1 MPVKSK
7 IVYDPTL
14 SVEENAEK
22 CGVSDNAI
30 RYYIRTRGIDR
41 RYHGSLNIIEEL
53 KAYLKEHPNAT
64 RAELAKE
71 TGHGIN
77 TIRRYWDAA
86 HERTTTEQFKN
97 NSIKRLTR
105 TRLDN
110 AVKDP
115 SKIANGKP
123 LASELLKEASDI
135 IKFAEQADTSRFREW
150 LLRDR
155 IRPLICL
162 GNGGKHTTYPALLY
176 QMMSSIGKSATPLE
190 FATMSPEAIS
200 NSKILILSNGGA
212 NPDIKYATKRA
223 AKYNKDNTACFTF
236 TDTDDNIMVKTFGL
250 EQSFVFKND
259 FYDGFI
265 SIRSKILTYALL
277 YKAFSGDASF
287 ADKIRGTGHYKVEI
301 NKKGSLPRWS
311 NINHFTV
318 LYGSYGEPVAHD
330 IESTMVEGGIASVQL
345 TDYRNF
351 CHGRFIF
358 GSNHCANKKVKTTDV
373 CTILLIS
380 PREEKI
386 AREIRE
392 KALPENMPVVEIRT
406 ELDNPLATIQLLI
419 DALTFLFNVAERC
432 FDINPNSP
440 KNYSAIDKRIPKN
453 SIPFA
458 QELSRLG
465 ELHYDDGAE
474 PIPPAITTK
483 AVVGDLKTKAKID
496 ELLAIEKE
504 NTEALA
510 ANPSYLQ
517 TPTKQDLYK
526 KEQYDASKHYC
537 VAFRRKEDLWKDM
550 PVPFGN
556 MNGGYP
562 YTMHGITFPSSEQA
576 YIFGIFSNNTP
587 EHIELQKQVLEA
599 NGGYDAKQNVRKKN
613 ADKSRRDW
621 EEFNVEWM
629 LYCVW
634 RKVCQC
640 SEFKKALMAIPEG
653 ATIIEDVSFQHKKGR
668 SDTSS
673 FWGARN
679 PEKENFDKL
688 VKKYL
693 KSIGL
698 KKGKAAD
705 DAENAF
711 LWEYCNVGTYTG
723 CNVMGKILTMVKQC
737 LHDGTEPDINYDLL
751 KSKGIHFLGQPIDF
765 DAIENGYIRETRCD
779 YPEGELIKTICGGVF
794 GDISGSTREKSSKS
808 VYHTE
813 FDLFPDKS
821 RPTDDSV
828 LTVAIADWLLHRDAI
843 TLSEALKGWGKKY
856 PKAGYGKGFSKY
868 FEKNIEYSSDKNGAA
883 MRVSPVAVVAKSL
896 DEALSLAK
904 ETALPTHNTEEGIKG
919 AQAISAA
926 VYLVREGVSKG
937 IETSIIKSEIKD
949 YIERTFRYDLNQT
962 IESIR
967 ERSQRYA
974 EMKRVERATGYQ
986 DPDFRRM
993 SEAAVSVPM
1002 AIIAFL
1008 EGNSYEEVLR
1018 IAISLGGDA
1027 DTIACMASSISV
1039 HLYGVPQGLYEDGRK
1054 LIPNDMK
1061 AIIDE
1066 FDEKYISISKSPKHE
1081 IKYYGR

>member
-14 SVEENAEK
+14 SIEENAKK
-22 CGVSDNAI
+22 CGVSDYAI

-41 RYHGSLNIIEEL
+41 RYHGSLNTIEEL
-53 KAYLKEHPNAT
+53 KAYLKEHPKAT

-105 TRLDN
+105 TKLDKK
-110 AVKDP
+110 VEDP
-115 SKIANGKP
+115 SKISNRQP

-135 IKFAEQADTSRFREW
+135 IKYAEQADTSRFREW

-155 IRPLICL
+155 IRPLVCI

-190 FATMSPEAIS
+190 FATMSPEAIG
-200 NSKILILSNGGA
+200 NSKVLILSNGGA
-212 NPDIKYATKRA
+212 NIDIKYATKRA

-236 TDTDDNIMVKTFGL
+236 TDTEDNIMVKTFGL
-250 EQSFVFKND
+250 EKSFVFKND

-277 YKAFSGDASF
+277 YKAFSGDTAF
-287 ADKIRGTGHYKVEI
+287 ADKIRCTGRYKVDM
-301 NKKGSLPRWS
+301 NKRGSLPRW
-311 NINHFTV
+311 NKINHFNV

-330 IESTMVEGGIASVQL
+330 IESTMAEGGIASVQL

-373 CTILLIS
+373 CTILLIT
-380 PREEKI
+380 PREEKL
-386 AREIRE
+386 AQEVRE
-392 KALPENMPVVEIRT
+392 KALPDNMPIVEIRT

-419 DALTFLFNVAERC
+419 DALTFVFNVAERC

-440 KNYSAIDKRIPKN
+440 KNYSSIDKRIPKN

-465 ELHYDDGAE
+465 ELHYDDDAE
-474 PIPPAITTK
+474 PLPPATATK
-483 AVVGDLKTKAKID
+483 AIVGDLKIKAKID

-510 ANPSYLQ
+510 VNPSYLPI
-517 TPTKQDLYK
+517 PTKQDLYK
-526 KEQYDASKHYC
+526 EEQYDASKHYC

-587 EHIELQKQVLEA
+587 EHIELQKQVLAA
-599 NGGYDAKQNVRKKN
+599 NGGFNAKRFVRQTN
-613 ADKSRRDW
+613 SEMQREDW
-621 EEFNVEWM
+621 EKFNVEWM
-629 LYCVW
+629 IYCVW
-634 RKVCQC
+634 RKTCQC
-640 SEFKKALMAIPEG
+640 SEFKKVLMAIPEG
-653 ATIIEDVSFQHKKGR
+653 ATIIEDVSFQDKKKQA
-668 SDTSS
+668 DTSS

-679 PEKENFDKL
+679 PDKRAFGDLVEKYVASL
-688 VKKYL
+688 
-693 KSIGL
+693 GL
-698 KKGKAAD
+698 EGTQAT
-705 DAENAF
+705 DAENPY

-723 CNVMGKILTMVKQC
+723 NNVMGKILTMVKQC

-751 KSKGIHFLGQPIDF
+751 KSKNIHFLGKPIDF

-813 FDLFPDKS
+813 FDLFPVKS

-828 LTVAIADWLLHRDAI
+828 LTVAIADWLLHKDTL
-843 TLSEALKGWGKKY
+843 TLSEALKQWGKRY
-856 PKAGYGKGFSKY
+856 PNAGYGNGFRDY
-868 FEKNIEYSSDKNGAA
+868 FKKNVEYSSDKNGAA
-883 MRVSPVAVVAKSL
+883 MRVSPVAIVAKSL

-919 AQAISAA
+919 AQAIAA
-926 VYLVREGVSKG
+926 AIYLVREGLSKG
-937 IETSIIKSEIKD
+937 IETSTIKSEIKD
-949 YIERTFRYDLNQT
+949 YVERTFGYDLNQT
-962 IESIR
+962 IEDIR
-967 ERSQRYA
+967 ERSQRFA
-974 EMKRVERATGYQ
+974 EMKRV
-986 DPDFRRM
+986 FRETKVPHPEFRQM

-1002 AIIAFL
+1002 AIVAFL

>member
-22 CGVSDNAI
+22 CGVSDYAI

-123 LASELLKEASDI
+123 LASELLKEASNI

-155 IRPLICL
+155 VRPLICL

-190 FATMSPEAIS
+190 FATMSPEAIG
-200 NSKILILSNGGA
+200 NSKVLILSNGGA

-277 YKAFSGDASF
+277 YKAFSGDTSF
-287 ADKIRGTGHYKVEI
+287 ADKIRGIGQYKVEI

-311 NINHFTV
+311 YINHFNV

-373 CTILLIS
+373 CTVLLIS

-392 KALPENMPVVEIRT
+392 KALPDNMPIVEIRT

-419 DALTFLFNVAERC
+419 DALTFVFNVAERC

-440 KNYSAIDKRIPKN
+440 KNHSSIDKRIPKN

-474 PIPPAITTK
+474 PIPPAIATK
-483 AVVGDLKTKAKID
+483 AVV
-496 ELLAIEKE
+496 
-504 NTEALA
+504 
-510 ANPSYLQ
+510 
-517 TPTKQDLYK
+517 
-526 KEQYDASKHYC
+526 
-537 VAFRRKEDLWKDM
+537 
-550 PVPFGN
+550 
-556 MNGGYP
+556 
-562 YTMHGITFPSSEQA
+562 
-576 YIFGIFSNNTP
+576 
-587 EHIELQKQVLEA
+587 
-599 NGGYDAKQNVRKKN
+599 
-613 ADKSRRDW
+613 
-621 EEFNVEWM
+621 
-629 LYCVW
+629 
-634 RKVCQC
+634 
-640 SEFKKALMAIPEG
+640 
-653 ATIIEDVSFQHKKGR
+653 
-668 SDTSS
+668 
-673 FWGARN
+673 
-679 PEKENFDKL
+679 
-688 VKKYL
+688 
-693 KSIGL
+693 
-698 KKGKAAD
+698 
-705 DAENAF
+705 
-711 LWEYCNVGTYTG
+711 
-723 CNVMGKILTMVKQC
+723 
-737 LHDGTEPDINYDLL
+737 
-751 KSKGIHFLGQPIDF
+751 
-765 DAIENGYIRETRCD
+765 
-779 YPEGELIKTICGGVF
+779 
-794 GDISGSTREKSSKS
+794 
-808 VYHTE
+808 
-813 FDLFPDKS
+813 
-821 RPTDDSV
+821 
-828 LTVAIADWLLHRDAI
+828 
-843 TLSEALKGWGKKY
+843 
-856 PKAGYGKGFSKY
+856 
-868 FEKNIEYSSDKNGAA
+868 
-883 MRVSPVAVVAKSL
+883 
-896 DEALSLAK
+896 
-904 ETALPTHNTEEGIKG
+904 
-919 AQAISAA
+919 
-926 VYLVREGVSKG
+926 
-937 IETSIIKSEIKD
+937 
-949 YIERTFRYDLNQT
+949 
-962 IESIR
+962 
-967 ERSQRYA
+967 
-974 EMKRVERATGYQ
+974 
-986 DPDFRRM
+986 
-993 SEAAVSVPM
+993 
-1002 AIIAFL
+1002 
-1008 EGNSYEEVLR
+1008 
-1018 IAISLGGDA
+1018 
-1027 DTIACMASSISV
+1027 
-1039 HLYGVPQGLYEDGRK
+1039 
-1054 LIPNDMK
+1054 
-1061 AIIDE
+1061 
-1066 FDEKYISISKSPKHE
+1066 
-1081 IKYYGR
+1081 

>member
-1 MPVKSK
+1 MPVKSR

-14 SVEENAEK
+14 SVEENAKK

-41 RYHGSLNIIEEL
+41 RYHGSLNTIEEL

-77 TIRRYWDAA
+77 TIRRYWEAA

-190 FATMSPEAIS
+190 FATMSPEAIG
-200 NSKILILSNGGA
+200 NSKVLILSNGGA

-277 YKAFSGDASF
+277 YKAFSGDTSF
-287 ADKIRGTGHYKVEI
+287 ADKIRGIGRYKVEI
-301 NKKGSLPRWS
+301 NKKGSLPRWG
-311 NINHFTV
+311 NINHFNV

-373 CTILLIS
+373 CTVLLIS

-392 KALPENMPVVEIRT
+392 KALPDNMPIVEIRT

-419 DALTFLFNVAERC
+419 DALTFVFNVAERC

-440 KNYSAIDKRIPKN
+440 KNHSSIDKRIPKN

-504 NTEALA
+504 N
-510 ANPSYLQ
+510 
-517 TPTKQDLYK
+517 
-526 KEQYDASKHYC
+526 
-537 VAFRRKEDLWKDM
+537 
-550 PVPFGN
+550 
-556 MNGGYP
+556 
-562 YTMHGITFPSSEQA
+562 
-576 YIFGIFSNNTP
+576 
-587 EHIELQKQVLEA
+587 
-599 NGGYDAKQNVRKKN
+599 
-613 ADKSRRDW
+613 
-621 EEFNVEWM
+621 EE
-629 LYCVW
+629 
-634 RKVCQC
+634 
-640 SEFKKALMAIPEG
+640 
-653 ATIIEDVSFQHKKGR
+653 
-668 SDTSS
+668 
-673 FWGARN
+673 
-679 PEKENFDKL
+679 
-688 VKKYL
+688 
-693 KSIGL
+693 
-698 KKGKAAD
+698 
-705 DAENAF
+705 
-711 LWEYCNVGTYTG
+711 
-723 CNVMGKILTMVKQC
+723 
-737 LHDGTEPDINYDLL
+737 
-751 KSKGIHFLGQPIDF
+751 
-765 DAIENGYIRETRCD
+765 ETRCD

-808 VYHTE
+808 IYNTD
-813 FDLFPDKS
+813 FDLFPAKS

-828 LTVAIADWLLHRDAI
+828 LTVAIADWLLHRD
-843 TLSEALKGWGKKY
+843 TLSLTEALRGWGKKY
-856 PKAGYGKGFSKY
+856 PKAGFGGGFRAYIKTG
-868 FEKNIEYSSDKNGAA
+868 IEYNSDKNGAA

-896 DEALSLAK
+896 DEALSLAR
-904 ETALPTHNTEEGIKG
+904 ETALPTHNSEEGIKG
-919 AQAISAA
+919 AQSIAA
-926 VYLVREGVSKG
+926 SIYLVRDGISKG
-937 IETSIIKSEIKD
+937 KNASTIKSEVKN
-949 YIERTFRYDLNQT
+949 YVQNTFGYDLDQT
-962 IESIR
+962 IDSIR
-967 ERSQRYA
+967 VRSQRYA
-974 EMKRVERATGYQ
+974 EMKKEFRTTGV
-986 DPDFRRM
+986 PNPEFRQM
-993 SEAAVSVPM
+993 SDAAVSVPM

-1008 EGNSYEEVLR
+1008 EGNSFEEVLR

-1027 DTIACMASSISV
+1027 DTIGCMASSISV
-1039 HLYGVPQGLYEDGRK
+1039 HLYGVPQRLYEDGRK
-1054 LIPNDMK
+1054 LIPADMK

-1066 FDEKYISISKSPKHE
+1066 FDAKYLA
-1081 IKYYGR
+1081 

>member
-1 MPVKSK
+1 MRKSK
-7 IVYDPTL
+7 IQYNPTL
-14 SVEENAEK
+14 SVKDNAK
-22 CGVSDNAI
+22 RNGVSEAAI
-30 RYYIRTRGIDR
+30 RYYIKVNNIDR
-41 RYHGSLNIIEEL
+41 RFDRTQNLIADCRN
-53 KAYLKEHPNAT
+53 YLKEHPNAT

-86 HERTTTEQFKN
+86 HERASIEQFKN
-97 NSIKRLTR
+97 DSKKKFTR

-135 IKFAEQADTSRFREW
+135 IKFAEQADTGRFREW

-162 GNGGKHTTYPALLY
+162 GNGGKHTTFPALLY

-200 NSKILILSNGGA
+200 NSKDLILSKGGA

-223 AKYNKDNTACFTF
+223 AKYNKNNTACFTF

-277 YKAFSGDASF
+277 YKAFSGDTSF
-287 ADKIRGTGHYKVEI
+287 ADKIRGIGQYKVEI

-311 NINHFTV
+311 NINHFNV

-392 KALPENMPVVEIRT
+392 KALPDNMPIVEIRT

-419 DALTFLFNVAERC
+419 DALTFVFNVAERC

-504 NTEALA
+504 NTAALA
-510 ANPSYLQ
+510 SNPSYLP

-599 NGGYDAKQNVRKKN
+599 NGGFNAKRFVRLTN
-613 ADKSRRDW
+613 AEMQREDW

-634 RKVCQC
+634 RKACQC
-640 SEFKKALMAIPEG
+640 SEFKKSLMAIPEG
-653 ATIIEDVSFQHKKGR
+653 ATIIEDVSFQNKKKQAG
-668 SDTSS
+668 TSS
-673 FWGARN
+673 FWGAKN
-679 PEKENFDKL
+679 PDKTTFEKL
-688 VKKYL
+688 VEKYV
-693 KSIGL
+693 KSLGL

-711 LWEYCNVGTYTG
+711 LWEYCNVGIYTG
-723 CNVMGKILTMVKQC
+723 NNVMGKILTMVKQC

-751 KSKGIHFLGQPIDF
+751 KSKNIHFLGKPIDF
-765 DAIENGYIRETRCD
+765 DAIKNGYIRETRCD

-813 FDLFPDKS
+813 FDLFPVKS

-828 LTVAIADWLLHRDAI
+828 LTVAIADWLLHKDTL
-843 TLSEALKGWGKKY
+843 TLSETLKKWGRKY
-856 PKAGYGKGFSKY
+856 PKAGYGGGFRDY
-868 FEKNIEYSSDKNGAA
+868 FKKNIEYSSDKNGAA
-883 MRVSPVAVVAKSL
+883 MRVSPVAVIAKSL

-904 ETALPTHNTEEGIKG
+904 ETALPTHNTKEGIKG
-919 AQAISAA
+919 AQAIAA
-926 VYLVREGVSKG
+926 AIFLVRDGVSKG
-937 IETSIIKSEIKD
+937 KDDITIKSEIKD
-949 YIERTFRYDLNQT
+949 FVQKKFGYDLNQT
-962 IESIR
+962 VESIR
-967 ERSQRYA
+967 ERSQRFA
-974 EMKRVERATGYQ
+974 EMKRIHNDTGYE
-986 DPDFRRM
+986 DPEFKPM
-993 SEAAVSVPM
+993 SDAATSVPM
-1002 AIIAFL
+1002 AIVAFL

-1054 LIPNDMK
+1054 LIPDEMK

-1066 FDEKYISISKSPKHE
+1066 FDAKYLTNN
-1081 IKYYGR
+1081 

>member
-1 MPVKSK
+1 MRESK
-7 IVYDPTL
+7 IQYNPTL
-14 SVEENAEK
+14 SVKDNAK
-22 CGVSDNAI
+22 RNGVSEAAI
-30 RYYIRTRGIDR
+30 RYYIKVNNIDR
-41 RYHGSLNIIEEL
+41 RFDRTQNLIADCR
-53 KAYLKEHPNAT
+53 KYLKKHPNAT
-64 RAELAKE
+64 KAELHEK
-71 TGHGIN
+71 TGHSLS

-86 HERTTTEQFKN
+86 HERTSTEQFKN
-97 NSIKRLTR
+97 DSIKKFTR

-110 AVKDP
+110 AVEDP

-135 IKFAEQADTSRFREW
+135 IKFAEQADTGRFREW

-155 IRPLICL
+155 IRPLVCI
-162 GNGGKHTTYPALLY
+162 GNGGKYTTYPALLY

-190 FATMSPEAIS
+190 FATMSPEAIG

-212 NPDIKYATKRA
+212 NIDIKYATKRA
-223 AKYNKDNTACFTF
+223 AKYNKNNTACFTF

-287 ADKIRGTGHYKVEI
+287 ADKIRCTGQYKAGM
-301 NKKGSLPRWS
+301 NKGGSFPRWS
-311 NINHFTV
+311 NINHFNV

-440 KNYSAIDKRIPKN
+440 KNFSAIDKRIPKN

-504 NTEALA
+504 N
-510 ANPSYLQ
+510 
-517 TPTKQDLYK
+517 
-526 KEQYDASKHYC
+526 
-537 VAFRRKEDLWKDM
+537 
-550 PVPFGN
+550 
-556 MNGGYP
+556 
-562 YTMHGITFPSSEQA
+562 
-576 YIFGIFSNNTP
+576 
-587 EHIELQKQVLEA
+587 
-599 NGGYDAKQNVRKKN
+599 
-613 ADKSRRDW
+613 
-621 EEFNVEWM
+621 EE
-629 LYCVW
+629 
-634 RKVCQC
+634 K
-640 SEFKKALMAIPEG
+640 
-653 ATIIEDVSFQHKKGR
+653 
-668 SDTSS
+668 
-673 FWGARN
+673 
-679 PEKENFDKL
+679 
-688 VKKYL
+688 
-693 KSIGL
+693 
-698 KKGKAAD
+698 
-705 DAENAF
+705 
-711 LWEYCNVGTYTG
+711 
-723 CNVMGKILTMVKQC
+723 
-737 LHDGTEPDINYDLL
+737 
-751 KSKGIHFLGQPIDF
+751 
-765 DAIENGYIRETRCD
+765 TRCD
-779 YPEGELIKTICGGVF
+779 YSEGELIKTICGGVF

-828 LTVAIADWLLHRDAI
+828 LTVAIADWLLHKDTL
-843 TLSEALKGWGKKY
+843 TLSEALKKWGRKY
-856 PKAGYGKGFSKY
+856 PKAGYGGGFRDY
-868 FEKNIEYSSDKNGAA
+868 FKKNIEYSSDKNGAA

-919 AQAISAA
+919 AQAIAA
-926 VYLVREGVSKG
+926 AIYLVREGVSKG

-967 ERSQRYA
+967 ERSQKFA
-974 EMKRVERATGYQ
+974 EMKRVERTTGYK
-986 DPDFRRM
+986 DPNFRRM

-1061 AIIDE
+1061 VIIDE
-1066 FDEKYISISKSPKHE
+1066 FDKKYLSNN
-1081 IKYYGR
+1081 

>member
-14 SVEENAEK
+14 SVEENAQK
-22 CGVSDNAI
+22 CGVSDYAI

-41 RYHGSLNIIEEL
+41 RYHGSLSIIEEL

-71 TGHGIN
+71 TGRGIN

-105 TRLDN
+105 TRLDK
-110 AVKDP
+110 AVRDP

-123 LASELLKEASDI
+123 LASELLKEASNI
-135 IKFAEQADTSRFREW
+135 IKFAEQADTGRFREW

-155 IRPLICL
+155 VRPLICL

-200 NSKILILSNGGA
+200 NSKVLILSNGGA

-223 AKYNKDNTACFTF
+223 AKYNKNNTACFTF

-287 ADKIRGTGHYKVEI
+287 ADKIRGIGRYKVEI
-301 NKKGSLPRWS
+301 NKKGSHPRWG
-311 NINHFTV
+311 NIHHFNV

-373 CTILLIS
+373 CSILLIS

-392 KALPENMPVVEIRT
+392 KALPDNMPIVEIRT

-419 DALTFLFNVAERC
+419 DALTFVFNVAERC

-465 ELHYDDGAE
+465 ELHFDDGAE
-474 PIPPAITTK
+474 PIPPAIATK
-483 AVVGDLKTKAKID
+483 AVVGDLKIKAKID

-510 ANPSYLQ
+510 VNPSYLPI
-517 TPTKQDLYK
+517 PTKQDLYK
-526 KEQYDASKHYC
+526 EEQYDASKHYC

-576 YIFGIFSNNTP
+576 YIFGVFSNNTP
-587 EHIELQKQVLEA
+587 EHIELQKQVLAA
-599 NGGYDAKQNVRKKN
+599 NGGFNAKRFVRQTN
-613 ADKSRRDW
+613 SEMQREDW
-621 EEFNVEWM
+621 EKFNVEWM
-629 LYCVW
+629 IYCVW
-634 RKVCQC
+634 RKTCQC
-640 SEFKKALMAIPEG
+640 SEFKKVLMAIPEG
-653 ATIIEDVSFQHKKGR
+653 ATIIEDVSFQDKKKQA
-668 SDTSS
+668 DTSS

-679 PEKENFDKL
+679 PDKRAFGDLVEKYVASL
-688 VKKYL
+688 
-693 KSIGL
+693 GL
-698 KKGKAAD
+698 EGTQAT
-705 DAENAF
+705 DAENPY

-723 CNVMGKILTMVKQC
+723 NNVMGKILTMVKQC
-737 LHDGTEPDINYDLL
+737 LHDGTVPDINYDLL
-751 KSKGIHFLGQPIDF
+751 KSKNIHFLGQPIDF

-813 FDLFPDKS
+813 FDLFPVKS

-828 LTVAIADWLLHRDAI
+828 LTVAIADWLLHKDTL
-843 TLSEALKGWGKKY
+843 TLSEALKQWGKRY
-856 PKAGYGKGFSKY
+856 PNAGYGNGFRDY
-868 FEKNIEYSSDKNGAA
+868 FKKNVEYSSDKNGAA
-883 MRVSPVAVVAKSL
+883 MRVSPVAIVAKSL

-919 AQAISAA
+919 AQAIAA
-926 VYLVREGVSKG
+926 AIYLVREGVSKG

-1054 LIPNDMK
+1054 LIPDGMK

-1066 FDEKYISISKSPKHE
+1066 FDTKYLTNN
-1081 IKYYGR
+1081 

>member
-1 MPVKSK
+1 MRESK
-7 IVYDPTL
+7 IQYNPTL
-14 SVEENAEK
+14 SVKDNAK
-22 CGVSDNAI
+22 RNGVSEAAI
-30 RYYIRTRGIDR
+30 RYYIKVNNIDR
-41 RYHGSLNIIEEL
+41 RFDRTQNLIADCR
-53 KAYLKEHPNAT
+53 KYLKEHPNAT

-86 HERTTTEQFKN
+86 HERASIEQFKN
-97 NSIKRLTR
+97 DSKKKFTR

-135 IKFAEQADTSRFREW
+135 IKFAEQADTGRFREW

-155 IRPLICL
+155 IRPLVCI
-162 GNGGKHTTYPALLY
+162 GNGGKYTTYPALLY

-190 FATMSPEAIS
+190 FATMSPEAIG

-212 NPDIKYATKRA
+212 NIDIKYATKRA
-223 AKYNKDNTACFTF
+223 AKYNKNNTACFTF

-287 ADKIRGTGHYKVEI
+287 ADKIRCTGRYKAGM
-301 NKKGSLPRWS
+301 NKGGSFPRWS
-311 NINHFTV
+311 NINHFNV

-373 CTILLIS
+373 CTVLLIS

-392 KALPENMPVVEIRT
+392 KALPDNMPIVEIRT

-432 FDINPNSP
+432 FYINPNSP
-440 KNYSAIDKRIPKN
+440 KNFSAIDKRIPKN

-504 NTEALA
+504 N
-510 ANPSYLQ
+510 
-517 TPTKQDLYK
+517 
-526 KEQYDASKHYC
+526 
-537 VAFRRKEDLWKDM
+537 
-550 PVPFGN
+550 
-556 MNGGYP
+556 
-562 YTMHGITFPSSEQA
+562 
-576 YIFGIFSNNTP
+576 
-587 EHIELQKQVLEA
+587 
-599 NGGYDAKQNVRKKN
+599 
-613 ADKSRRDW
+613 
-621 EEFNVEWM
+621 EE
-629 LYCVW
+629 
-634 RKVCQC
+634 K
-640 SEFKKALMAIPEG
+640 
-653 ATIIEDVSFQHKKGR
+653 
-668 SDTSS
+668 
-673 FWGARN
+673 
-679 PEKENFDKL
+679 
-688 VKKYL
+688 
-693 KSIGL
+693 
-698 KKGKAAD
+698 
-705 DAENAF
+705 
-711 LWEYCNVGTYTG
+711 
-723 CNVMGKILTMVKQC
+723 
-737 LHDGTEPDINYDLL
+737 
-751 KSKGIHFLGQPIDF
+751 
-765 DAIENGYIRETRCD
+765 TRCD
-779 YPEGELIKTICGGVF
+779 YSEGELIKTICGGVF

-828 LTVAIADWLLHRDAI
+828 LTVAIADWLLHKDTL
-843 TLSEALKGWGKKY
+843 TLSEALKKWGRKY
-856 PKAGYGKGFSKY
+856 PKAGYGGGFRGY
-868 FEKNIEYSSDKNGAA
+868 FKKNIEYSSDKNGAA

-904 ETALPTHNTEEGIKG
+904 ETALPTHNTKEGIKG
-919 AQAISAA
+919 AQAIAA
-926 VYLVREGVSKG
+926 AIFLVRDGVSKG
-937 IETSIIKSEIKD
+937 KDDITIKSEIKD
-949 YIERTFRYDLNQT
+949 FVQKKFGYDLNQT
-962 IESIR
+962 VEGIR
-967 ERSQRYA
+967 ERSQRFA
-974 EMKRVERATGYQ
+974 EMKRIHYDTGYE
-986 DPDFRRM
+986 DPEFKPM
-993 SEAAVSVPM
+993 SDAATSVPM
-1002 AIIAFL
+1002 AIVAFL

-1054 LIPNDMK
+1054 LIPDDMK

-1066 FDEKYISISKSPKHE
+1066 FDEKYLSNN
-1081 IKYYGR
+1081 

>member
-1 MPVKSK
+1 MRESK
-7 IVYDPTL
+7 IQYNPTL
-14 SVEENAEK
+14 SVKDNAK
-22 CGVSDNAI
+22 RNGVSEAAI
-30 RYYIRTRGIDR
+30 RYYIKVNNIDR
-41 RYHGSLNIIEEL
+41 RFDRTQNLIADCKN
-53 KAYLKEHPNAT
+53 YLKEHPNAT

-86 HERTTTEQFKN
+86 HERASTEQFKN
-97 NSIKRLTR
+97 DSKKKFTR

-150 LLRDR
+150 LLKDR

-200 NSKILILSNGGA
+200 NSKVLILSNGGA

-223 AKYNKDNTACFTF
+223 AKYNKNNTACFTF

-277 YKAFSGDASF
+277 YKAFSGDTLF
-287 ADKIRGTGHYKVEI
+287 ADKIRGIGQYKVEI

-311 NINHFTV
+311 NINHFNV

-392 KALPENMPVVEIRT
+392 KALPDNMPIVEIRT

-419 DALTFLFNVAERC
+419 DALTFVFNVAERC

-440 KNYSAIDKRIPKN
+440 KNFSAIDKRIPKN

-504 NTEALA
+504 N
-510 ANPSYLQ
+510 
-517 TPTKQDLYK
+517 
-526 KEQYDASKHYC
+526 
-537 VAFRRKEDLWKDM
+537 
-550 PVPFGN
+550 
-556 MNGGYP
+556 
-562 YTMHGITFPSSEQA
+562 
-576 YIFGIFSNNTP
+576 
-587 EHIELQKQVLEA
+587 
-599 NGGYDAKQNVRKKN
+599 
-613 ADKSRRDW
+613 
-621 EEFNVEWM
+621 EE
-629 LYCVW
+629 
-634 RKVCQC
+634 K
-640 SEFKKALMAIPEG
+640 
-653 ATIIEDVSFQHKKGR
+653 
-668 SDTSS
+668 
-673 FWGARN
+673 
-679 PEKENFDKL
+679 
-688 VKKYL
+688 
-693 KSIGL
+693 
-698 KKGKAAD
+698 
-705 DAENAF
+705 
-711 LWEYCNVGTYTG
+711 
-723 CNVMGKILTMVKQC
+723 
-737 LHDGTEPDINYDLL
+737 
-751 KSKGIHFLGQPIDF
+751 
-765 DAIENGYIRETRCD
+765 TRCD
-779 YPEGELIKTICGGVF
+779 YSEGELIKTICGGVF

-828 LTVAIADWLLHRDAI
+828 LTVAIADWLLHKDTL
-843 TLSEALKGWGKKY
+843 TLSEALKKWGRKY
-856 PKAGYGKGFSKY
+856 PKAGYGGGFRDY
-868 FEKNIEYSSDKNGAA
+868 FKKNIEYSSDKNGAA

-919 AQAISAA
+919 AQAIAA
-926 VYLVREGVSKG
+926 AIYLVREGVSKG

-967 ERSQRYA
+967 ERSQKFA
-974 EMKRVERATGYQ
+974 EMKRVERTTGYK
-986 DPDFRRM
+986 DPNFRRM

-1061 AIIDE
+1061 VIIDE
-1066 FDEKYISISKSPKHE
+1066 FDKKYLSNN
-1081 IKYYGR
+1081 

>member
-1 MPVKSK
+1 MRESK
-7 IVYDPTL
+7 IQYNPTL
-14 SVEENAEK
+14 SVKDNAK
-22 CGVSDNAI
+22 KNGVSEAAI
-30 RYYIRTRGIDR
+30 RYYIKVNNIDR
-41 RYHGSLNIIEEL
+41 RFDRTQNLIADCR
-53 KAYLKEHPNAT
+53 KYLKKHPNAT
-64 RAELAKE
+64 KAELHEK
-71 TGHGIN
+71 TGHSLS

-86 HERTTTEQFKN
+86 HERTSTEQFKN
-97 NSIKRLTR
+97 DSIKKFTR

-110 AVKDP
+110 AVEDP

-135 IKFAEQADTSRFREW
+135 IKFAEQADTGRFREW

-155 IRPLICL
+155 IRPLICI

-190 FATMSPEAIS
+190 FATMSPEAIG

-212 NPDIKYATKRA
+212 NIDIKYATKRA
-223 AKYNKDNTACFTF
+223 AKYNKNNTACFTF

-287 ADKIRGTGHYKVEI
+287 ADKIRCTGQYKAGM
-301 NKKGSLPRWS
+301 NKGGSFPRWS
-311 NINHFTV
+311 NINHFNV

-419 DALTFLFNVAERC
+419 DALTFVFNVAERC

-474 PIPPAITTK
+474 PITPAITTK

-496 ELLAIEKE
+496 EQLAIEKE
-504 NTEALA
+504 N
-510 ANPSYLQ
+510 
-517 TPTKQDLYK
+517 
-526 KEQYDASKHYC
+526 
-537 VAFRRKEDLWKDM
+537 
-550 PVPFGN
+550 
-556 MNGGYP
+556 
-562 YTMHGITFPSSEQA
+562 
-576 YIFGIFSNNTP
+576 
-587 EHIELQKQVLEA
+587 
-599 NGGYDAKQNVRKKN
+599 
-613 ADKSRRDW
+613 
-621 EEFNVEWM
+621 EE
-629 LYCVW
+629 
-634 RKVCQC
+634 K
-640 SEFKKALMAIPEG
+640 
-653 ATIIEDVSFQHKKGR
+653 
-668 SDTSS
+668 
-673 FWGARN
+673 
-679 PEKENFDKL
+679 
-688 VKKYL
+688 
-693 KSIGL
+693 
-698 KKGKAAD
+698 
-705 DAENAF
+705 
-711 LWEYCNVGTYTG
+711 
-723 CNVMGKILTMVKQC
+723 
-737 LHDGTEPDINYDLL
+737 
-751 KSKGIHFLGQPIDF
+751 
-765 DAIENGYIRETRCD
+765 TRCD
-779 YPEGELIKTICGGVF
+779 YSEGELIKTICGGVF

-828 LTVAIADWLLHRDAI
+828 LTVAIADWLLHKDTL
-843 TLSEALKGWGKKY
+843 TLSETLKKWGRKY
-856 PKAGYGKGFSKY
+856 PKAGYGGGFRGY
-868 FEKNIEYSSDKNGAA
+868 FKKNIEYSSDKNGAA

-904 ETALPTHNTEEGIKG
+904 ETALPTHNTKEGIKG
-919 AQAISAA
+919 AQAIAA
-926 VYLVREGVSKG
+926 AIFLVRDGVSKG
-937 IETSIIKSEIKD
+937 KDDITIKSEIKD
-949 YIERTFRYDLNQT
+949 FVQKKFGYDLNQT
-962 IESIR
+962 VEGIR
-967 ERSQRYA
+967 ERSQRFA
-974 EMKRVERATGYQ
+974 EMKRIHYDTGYE
-986 DPDFRRM
+986 DPEFKPM
-993 SEAAVSVPM
+993 SDAATSVPM
-1002 AIIAFL
+1002 AIVAFL

-1054 LIPNDMK
+1054 LIPDDMK

-1066 FDEKYISISKSPKHE
+1066 FDEKYLSNN
-1081 IKYYGR
+1081 

>member
-14 SVEENAEK
+14 SVKENAKK

-41 RYHGSLNIIEEL
+41 RYHGSLSIIEEL

-77 TIRRYWDAA
+77 TIRRYWEAA

-110 AVKDP
+110 AVKDL

-190 FATMSPEAIS
+190 FATMSPEAIG
-200 NSKILILSNGGA
+200 NSKVLILSNGGA

-250 EQSFVFKND
+250 EKSFVFKND

-287 ADKIRGTGHYKVEI
+287 ADKIRCTGRYKVDM
-301 NKKGSLPRWS
+301 NKRGSLPRW
-311 NINHFTV
+311 NKINHFNV

-358 GSNHCANKKVKTTDV
+358 GSNHCANKTVKTTDV
-373 CTILLIS
+373 CTILLIT
-380 PREEKI
+380 PREEKL
-386 AREIRE
+386 AQEVRE
-392 KALPENMPVVEIRT
+392 KALPDNMPIVEIRT

-419 DALTFLFNVAERC
+419 DALTFVFNVAERC

-440 KNYSAIDKRIPKN
+440 KNYSSIDKRIPKN

-465 ELHYDDGAE
+465 ELHYDDDAE
-474 PIPPAITTK
+474 PLPSATATK
-483 AVVGDLKTKAKID
+483 AIVGDLKIKAKID

-510 ANPSYLQ
+510 VNPSYLPI
-517 TPTKQDLYK
+517 PTKQDLYK
-526 KEQYDASKHYC
+526 EEQYDASKHYC

-587 EHIELQKQVLEA
+587 EHIELQKQVLAA
-599 NGGYDAKQNVRKKN
+599 NGGFNAKRFVRQTN
-613 ADKSRRDW
+613 SEMQREDW
-621 EEFNVEWM
+621 EKFNVEWM
-629 LYCVW
+629 IYCVW
-634 RKVCQC
+634 RKTCQC
-640 SEFKKALMAIPEG
+640 SEFKKVLMAIPEG
-653 ATIIEDVSFQHKKGR
+653 ATIIEDVSFQDKKKQA
-668 SDTSS
+668 DTSS

-679 PEKENFDKL
+679 PDKRAFGDLVEKYVASL
-688 VKKYL
+688 
-693 KSIGL
+693 GL
-698 KKGKAAD
+698 EGTQAT
-705 DAENAF
+705 DAENPY

-723 CNVMGKILTMVKQC
+723 NNVMGKILTMVKQC

-751 KSKGIHFLGQPIDF
+751 KSKKIHFLGKPIDF

-813 FDLFPDKS
+813 FDLFPVKS

-828 LTVAIADWLLHRDAI
+828 LTVAIADWLLHKDTL
-843 TLSEALKGWGKKY
+843 TLSEALKQWGKRY
-856 PKAGYGKGFSKY
+856 PNAGYGNGFRDY
-868 FEKNIEYSSDKNGAA
+868 FKKNVEYSSDKNGAA
-883 MRVSPVAVVAKSL
+883 MRVSPVAIVAKSL

-919 AQAISAA
+919 AQAIAA
-926 VYLVREGVSKG
+926 AIYLVREGLSKG
-937 IETSIIKSEIKD
+937 IETSTIKSEIKD
-949 YIERTFRYDLNQT
+949 YVERTFGYDLNQT
-962 IESIR
+962 IEGIR
-967 ERSQRYA
+967 ERSQRFA
-974 EMKRVERATGYQ
+974 EMKRV
-986 DPDFRRM
+986 FRETKVPHPEFRQM

-1002 AIIAFL
+1002 AIVAFL

>member
-1 MPVKSK
+1 MRKSK
-7 IVYDPTL
+7 IQYNPTL
-14 SVEENAEK
+14 SVKDNAK
-22 CGVSDNAI
+22 RNGVSEAAI
-30 RYYIRTRGIDR
+30 RYYIKVNNIDR
-41 RYHGSLNIIEEL
+41 RFDRTLNLIADCR
-53 KAYLKEHPNAT
+53 KYLKEHPNAT

-86 HERTTTEQFKN
+86 HERTSTEQFKN
-97 NSIKRLTR
+97 DSIKKFTR

-110 AVKDP
+110 AVEDP

-135 IKFAEQADTSRFREW
+135 IKFAEQADTGRFREW

-155 IRPLICL
+155 IRPLVCI
-162 GNGGKHTTYPALLY
+162 GNGGKYTTYPALLY

-190 FATMSPEAIS
+190 FATMSPEAIG

-212 NPDIKYATKRA
+212 NIDIKYATKRA
-223 AKYNKDNTACFTF
+223 AKYNKNNTACFTF

-287 ADKIRGTGHYKVEI
+287 ADKIRCTGQYKAGM
-301 NKKGSLPRWS
+301 NKGGSFPRWS
-311 NINHFTV
+311 NINHFNV

-432 FDINPNSP
+432 FYINPNSP
-440 KNYSAIDKRIPKN
+440 KNFSAIDKRIPKN

-504 NTEALA
+504 N
-510 ANPSYLQ
+510 
-517 TPTKQDLYK
+517 
-526 KEQYDASKHYC
+526 
-537 VAFRRKEDLWKDM
+537 
-550 PVPFGN
+550 
-556 MNGGYP
+556 
-562 YTMHGITFPSSEQA
+562 
-576 YIFGIFSNNTP
+576 
-587 EHIELQKQVLEA
+587 
-599 NGGYDAKQNVRKKN
+599 
-613 ADKSRRDW
+613 
-621 EEFNVEWM
+621 EE
-629 LYCVW
+629 
-634 RKVCQC
+634 K
-640 SEFKKALMAIPEG
+640 
-653 ATIIEDVSFQHKKGR
+653 
-668 SDTSS
+668 
-673 FWGARN
+673 
-679 PEKENFDKL
+679 
-688 VKKYL
+688 
-693 KSIGL
+693 
-698 KKGKAAD
+698 
-705 DAENAF
+705 
-711 LWEYCNVGTYTG
+711 
-723 CNVMGKILTMVKQC
+723 
-737 LHDGTEPDINYDLL
+737 
-751 KSKGIHFLGQPIDF
+751 
-765 DAIENGYIRETRCD
+765 TRCD
-779 YPEGELIKTICGGVF
+779 YSEGELIKTICGGVF

-828 LTVAIADWLLHRDAI
+828 LTVAIADWLLHKDTL
-843 TLSEALKGWGKKY
+843 TLSEALKKWGRKY
-856 PKAGYGKGFSKY
+856 PKAGYGGGFRGY
-868 FEKNIEYSSDKNGAA
+868 FKKNIEYSSDKNGAA

-904 ETALPTHNTEEGIKG
+904 ETALPTHNTKEGIKG
-919 AQAISAA
+919 AQAIAA
-926 VYLVREGVSKG
+926 AIFLVRDGVSKG
-937 IETSIIKSEIKD
+937 KDDITIKSEIKD
-949 YIERTFRYDLNQT
+949 FVQKKFGYDLNQT
-962 IESIR
+962 VEGIR
-967 ERSQRYA
+967 ERSQRFA
-974 EMKRVERATGYQ
+974 EMKRIHYDTGYE
-986 DPDFRRM
+986 DPEFKPM
-993 SEAAVSVPM
+993 SDAATSVPM
-1002 AIIAFL
+1002 AIVAFL

-1054 LIPNDMK
+1054 LIPDDMK

-1066 FDEKYISISKSPKHE
+1066 FDEKYLSNN
-1081 IKYYGR
+1081 

>member
-1 MPVKSK
+1 MRKSK
-7 IVYDPTL
+7 IQYNPTL
-14 SVEENAEK
+14 SVKDNAK
-22 CGVSDNAI
+22 RNGVSEAAI
-30 RYYIRTRGIDR
+30 RYYIMVTNIDR
-41 RYHGSLNIIEEL
+41 RFDRTQNLIADCR
-53 KAYLKEHPNAT
+53 KYLKEHPNAT

-86 HERTTTEQFKN
+86 HERTSTEQFKN
-97 NSIKRLTR
+97 DSKKKFTR

-115 SKIANGKP
+115 SMIANGKP

-200 NSKILILSNGGA
+200 NSKVLILSNGGA

-223 AKYNKDNTACFTF
+223 AKYNKNNTACFTF

-277 YKAFSGDASF
+277 YKAFSGDTSF
-287 ADKIRGTGHYKVEI
+287 ADKIRGIGRYKVEI
-301 NKKGSLPRWS
+301 NKKGSLPRWG
-311 NINHFTV
+311 NINHFNV

-358 GSNHCANKKVKTTDV
+358 SSNHCANKKVKTTDV
-373 CTILLIS
+373 CTLLLIS

-392 KALPENMPVVEIRT
+392 KALPDNMPIVEIRT

-419 DALTFLFNVAERC
+419 DALTFVFNVAERC

-440 KNYSAIDKRIPKN
+440 KNYSSIDKRIPKN

-474 PIPPAITTK
+474 PLPSATATK
-483 AVVGDLKTKAKID
+483 AIVGDLKIKAKID

-510 ANPSYLQ
+510 VNPSYLPI
-517 TPTKQDLYK
+517 PTKQDLYK
-526 KEQYDASKHYC
+526 EEQYDASKHYC
-537 VAFRRKEDLWKDM
+537 VAFRRKEDLWKDT

-599 NGGYDAKQNVRKKN
+599 NGGFNAKKFVRQRN
-613 ADKSRRDW
+613 TEREREDW
-621 EEFNVEWM
+621 GEFNVEWM

-634 RKVCQC
+634 RKACQC
-640 SEFKKALMAIPEG
+640 SEFKKLLMAIPEG
-653 ATIIEDVSFQHKKGR
+653 ATIIEDVSFQDKKGQ

-673 FWGARN
+673 FWGAKN
-679 PEKENFDKL
+679 PEKRTFGDL
-688 VKKYL
+688 VEKYVESL
-693 KSIGL
+693 GL
-698 KKGKAAD
+698 EGTEAT
-705 DAENAF
+705 DAENQY
-711 LWEYCNVGTYTG
+711 LWEYCNVGTYAG
-723 CNVMGKILTMVKQC
+723 NNVMGKILTMVKQC
-737 LHDGTEPDINYDLL
+737 LHDGTQPDINYDLL

-779 YPEGELIKTICGGVF
+779 YPKGELIKTICGGVF

-828 LTVAIADWLLHRDAI
+828 LTVAIADWLLHKDTL
-843 TLSEALKGWGKKY
+843 TLSEALKQWGRKY
-856 PKAGYGKGFSKY
+856 PKAGYGGGFRDY
-868 FEKNIEYSSDKNGAA
+868 FKKNIEYSSDKNGAA

-896 DEALSLAK
+896 NEALSLAK
-904 ETALPTHNTEEGIKG
+904 ETALPTHNTKEGIKG
-919 AQAISAA
+919 AQAIAA
-926 VYLVREGVSKG
+926 AIYLVREGLSKG
-937 IETSIIKSEIKD
+937 IEISIIKSEIKD
-949 YIERTFRYDLNQT
+949 YIERTFGYDLNQT

-967 ERSQRYA
+967 ERSQRFV
-974 EMKRVERATGYQ
+974 EMKCINKATGYE
-986 DPDFRRM
+986 DPEFKPM
-993 SEAAVSVPM
+993 SDAATSVPM

-1039 HLYGVPQGLYEDGRK
+1039 HLYGVPQGLYKDGRK
-1054 LIPNDMK
+1054 LIPDDMK

-1066 FDEKYISISKSPKHE
+1066 FDKKYLSNN
-1081 IKYYGR
+1081 

>member
-1 MPVKSK
+1 MRESK
-7 IVYDPTL
+7 IQYNPSL
-14 SVEENAEK
+14 SVAQNAK
-22 CGVSDNAI
+22 RNSVSEAAI
-30 RYYIRTRGIDR
+30 RYYIKVNNIDR
-41 RYHGSLNIIEEL
+41 RFDRTQNLIADCR
-53 KAYLKEHPNAT
+53 KYLKKHPNAT
-64 RAELAKE
+64 KAELHEK
-71 TGHGIN
+71 TGHSLS

-86 HERTTTEQFKN
+86 HERTSTEQFKN
-97 NSIKRLTR
+97 DSIKKFTR

-110 AVKDP
+110 AVEDP

-135 IKFAEQADTSRFREW
+135 IKFAEQADTGRFREW

-155 IRPLICL
+155 IRPLVCI

-190 FATMSPEAIS
+190 FATMSPEAIG

-212 NPDIKYATKRA
+212 NIDIKYATKRA
-223 AKYNKDNTACFTF
+223 AKYNKNNTACFTF

-287 ADKIRGTGHYKVEI
+287 ADKIRCTGQYKAGM
-301 NKKGSLPRWS
+301 NKGGSFPRWS
-311 NINHFTV
+311 NINHFNV

-392 KALPENMPVVEIRT
+392 KALPDNMPIVEIRT

-419 DALTFLFNVAERC
+419 DALTFVFNVAERC

-440 KNYSAIDKRIPKN
+440 KNFSAIDKRIPKN

-504 NTEALA
+504 N
-510 ANPSYLQ
+510 
-517 TPTKQDLYK
+517 
-526 KEQYDASKHYC
+526 
-537 VAFRRKEDLWKDM
+537 
-550 PVPFGN
+550 
-556 MNGGYP
+556 
-562 YTMHGITFPSSEQA
+562 
-576 YIFGIFSNNTP
+576 
-587 EHIELQKQVLEA
+587 
-599 NGGYDAKQNVRKKN
+599 
-613 ADKSRRDW
+613 
-621 EEFNVEWM
+621 EE
-629 LYCVW
+629 
-634 RKVCQC
+634 K
-640 SEFKKALMAIPEG
+640 
-653 ATIIEDVSFQHKKGR
+653 
-668 SDTSS
+668 
-673 FWGARN
+673 
-679 PEKENFDKL
+679 
-688 VKKYL
+688 
-693 KSIGL
+693 
-698 KKGKAAD
+698 
-705 DAENAF
+705 
-711 LWEYCNVGTYTG
+711 
-723 CNVMGKILTMVKQC
+723 
-737 LHDGTEPDINYDLL
+737 
-751 KSKGIHFLGQPIDF
+751 
-765 DAIENGYIRETRCD
+765 TRCD
-779 YPEGELIKTICGGVF
+779 YSEGELIKTICGGVF

-828 LTVAIADWLLHRDAI
+828 LTVAIADWLLHKDTL
-843 TLSEALKGWGKKY
+843 TLSEALKKWGRKY
-856 PKAGYGKGFSKY
+856 PKAGYGGGFRHY
-868 FEKNIEYSSDKNGAA
+868 FKKNIEYSSDKNGAA

-919 AQAISAA
+919 AQAIAA
-926 VYLVREGVSKG
+926 AIYLVREGVSKG

-967 ERSQRYA
+967 ERSQKFA
-974 EMKRVERATGYQ
+974 EMKRVERTTRYK
-986 DPDFRRM
+986 DPNFRRM

-1054 LIPNDMK
+1054 LIPDDMK

-1066 FDEKYISISKSPKHE
+1066 FDEKYLSNN
-1081 IKYYGR
+1081 

>member
-1 MPVKSK
+1 MRESK
-7 IVYDPTL
+7 IQYNPTL
-14 SVEENAEK
+14 SVKDNAK
-22 CGVSDNAI
+22 KNGVSEAAI
-30 RYYIRTRGIDR
+30 RYYIKVNNIDR
-41 RYHGSLNIIEEL
+41 RFDRTQNLIADCR
-53 KAYLKEHPNAT
+53 KYLKKHPNAT
-64 RAELAKE
+64 KAELHEK
-71 TGHGIN
+71 TGHSLS

-86 HERTTTEQFKN
+86 HERTSTEQFKN
-97 NSIKRLTR
+97 DSIKKFTR

-110 AVKDP
+110 AVEDP

-135 IKFAEQADTSRFREW
+135 IKFAEQADTGRFREW

-155 IRPLICL
+155 IRPLVCI

-190 FATMSPEAIS
+190 FATMSPEAIG

-212 NPDIKYATKRA
+212 NIDIKYATKRA
-223 AKYNKDNTACFTF
+223 AKYNKNNTACFTF

-287 ADKIRGTGHYKVEI
+287 ADKIRCTGQYKAGM
-301 NKKGSLPRWS
+301 NKGGSFPRWS
-311 NINHFTV
+311 NINHFNV

-386 AREIRE
+386 AREVRE

-440 KNYSAIDKRIPKN
+440 KNFSAIDKRIPKN

-504 NTEALA
+504 N
-510 ANPSYLQ
+510 
-517 TPTKQDLYK
+517 
-526 KEQYDASKHYC
+526 
-537 VAFRRKEDLWKDM
+537 
-550 PVPFGN
+550 
-556 MNGGYP
+556 
-562 YTMHGITFPSSEQA
+562 
-576 YIFGIFSNNTP
+576 
-587 EHIELQKQVLEA
+587 
-599 NGGYDAKQNVRKKN
+599 
-613 ADKSRRDW
+613 
-621 EEFNVEWM
+621 EE
-629 LYCVW
+629 
-634 RKVCQC
+634 K
-640 SEFKKALMAIPEG
+640 
-653 ATIIEDVSFQHKKGR
+653 
-668 SDTSS
+668 
-673 FWGARN
+673 
-679 PEKENFDKL
+679 
-688 VKKYL
+688 
-693 KSIGL
+693 
-698 KKGKAAD
+698 
-705 DAENAF
+705 
-711 LWEYCNVGTYTG
+711 
-723 CNVMGKILTMVKQC
+723 
-737 LHDGTEPDINYDLL
+737 
-751 KSKGIHFLGQPIDF
+751 
-765 DAIENGYIRETRCD
+765 TRCD
-779 YPEGELIKTICGGVF
+779 YSEGELIKTICGGVF

-828 LTVAIADWLLHRDAI
+828 LTVAIADWLLHKDTL
-843 TLSEALKGWGKKY
+843 TLSEALKKWGRKY
-856 PKAGYGKGFSKY
+856 PKAGYGGGFRDY
-868 FEKNIEYSSDKNGAA
+868 FKKNIEYSSDKNGAA

-904 ETALPTHNTEEGIKG
+904 ETALPTHNTKEGIKG
-919 AQAISAA
+919 AQAIAA
-926 VYLVREGVSKG
+926 AIFLVRDGVSKG
-937 IETSIIKSEIKD
+937 KDDITIKSEIKD
-949 YIERTFRYDLNQT
+949 FVQKKFGYDLNQT
-962 IESIR
+962 VEGIR
-967 ERSQRYA
+967 ERSQRFA
-974 EMKRVERATGYQ
+974 EMKRIHYDTGYE
-986 DPDFRRM
+986 DPEFKPM
-993 SEAAVSVPM
+993 SDAATSVPM
-1002 AIIAFL
+1002 AIVAFL

-1054 LIPNDMK
+1054 LIPDDMK

-1066 FDEKYISISKSPKHE
+1066 FDEKYLSNN
-1081 IKYYGR
+1081 

>member
-1 MPVKSK
+1 
-7 IVYDPTL
+7 
-14 SVEENAEK
+14 
-22 CGVSDNAI
+22 
-30 RYYIRTRGIDR
+30 
-41 RYHGSLNIIEEL
+41 
-53 KAYLKEHPNAT
+53 
-64 RAELAKE
+64 
-71 TGHGIN
+71 
-77 TIRRYWDAA
+77 
-86 HERTTTEQFKN
+86 
-97 NSIKRLTR
+97 
-105 TRLDN
+105 
-110 AVKDP
+110 
-115 SKIANGKP
+115 
-123 LASELLKEASDI
+123 
-135 IKFAEQADTSRFREW
+135 
-150 LLRDR
+150 
-155 IRPLICL
+155 
-162 GNGGKHTTYPALLY
+162 
-176 QMMSSIGKSATPLE
+176 MMSSIGKSATPLE

-200 NSKILILSNGGA
+200 NSKVLILSNGGA

-223 AKYNKDNTACFTF
+223 AKYNKNNTACFTF

-277 YKAFSGDASF
+277 YKAFSGDTSF
-287 ADKIRGTGHYKVEI
+287 ADKIRGIGQYKVEI

-311 NINHFTV
+311 NINHFNV

-392 KALPENMPVVEIRT
+392 KALPDNMPIVEIRT

-419 DALTFLFNVAERC
+419 DALTFVFNVAERC

-440 KNYSAIDKRIPKN
+440 KNFSAIDKRIPKN

-465 ELHYDDGAE
+465 GLHYDDGAE

-496 ELLAIEKE
+496 EVLAIEKE
-504 NTEALA
+504 N
-510 ANPSYLQ
+510 
-517 TPTKQDLYK
+517 
-526 KEQYDASKHYC
+526 
-537 VAFRRKEDLWKDM
+537 
-550 PVPFGN
+550 
-556 MNGGYP
+556 
-562 YTMHGITFPSSEQA
+562 
-576 YIFGIFSNNTP
+576 
-587 EHIELQKQVLEA
+587 
-599 NGGYDAKQNVRKKN
+599 
-613 ADKSRRDW
+613 
-621 EEFNVEWM
+621 EE
-629 LYCVW
+629 
-634 RKVCQC
+634 K
-640 SEFKKALMAIPEG
+640 
-653 ATIIEDVSFQHKKGR
+653 
-668 SDTSS
+668 
-673 FWGARN
+673 
-679 PEKENFDKL
+679 
-688 VKKYL
+688 
-693 KSIGL
+693 
-698 KKGKAAD
+698 
-705 DAENAF
+705 
-711 LWEYCNVGTYTG
+711 
-723 CNVMGKILTMVKQC
+723 
-737 LHDGTEPDINYDLL
+737 
-751 KSKGIHFLGQPIDF
+751 
-765 DAIENGYIRETRCD
+765 TRCD
-779 YPEGELIKTICGGVF
+779 YSEGELIKTICGGVF

-828 LTVAIADWLLHRDAI
+828 LTVAIADWLLHKDTL
-843 TLSEALKGWGKKY
+843 TLSETLKKWGRKY
-856 PKAGYGKGFSKY
+856 PKAGYGGGFRDY
-868 FEKNIEYSSDKNGAA
+868 FKKNIEYSSDKNGAA

-919 AQAISAA
+919 AQAIAA
-926 VYLVREGVSKG
+926 AIYLVREGVSKG

-967 ERSQRYA
+967 ERSQKFA
-974 EMKRVERATGYQ
+974 EMKRVERTTGYK
-986 DPDFRRM
+986 DPNFRRM

-1027 DTIACMASSISV
+1027 DTIACIASSISV

-1061 AIIDE
+1061 VIIDE
-1066 FDEKYISISKSPKHE
+1066 FDKKYLSNN
-1081 IKYYGR
+1081 

>member
-1 MPVKSK
+1 MRKSK
-7 IVYDPTL
+7 IQYNPTL
-14 SVEENAEK
+14 SVKDNAK
-22 CGVSDNAI
+22 RNGVSEAAI
-30 RYYIRTRGIDR
+30 RYYIKVNNIDR
-41 RYHGSLNIIEEL
+41 RFDRTQNLIADCRN
-53 KAYLKEHPNAT
+53 YLKEHPNAT

-86 HERTTTEQFKN
+86 HERASIEQFKN
-97 NSIKRLTR
+97 DSKKKFTR

-135 IKFAEQADTSRFREW
+135 IKFAEQADTGRFREW

-162 GNGGKHTTYPALLY
+162 GNGGKHTTFPALLY

-200 NSKILILSNGGA
+200 NSKVLILSNGGA

-223 AKYNKDNTACFTF
+223 AKYNKNNTACFTF

-277 YKAFSGDASF
+277 YKAFSGDTSF
-287 ADKIRGTGHYKVEI
+287 ADKIRGIGQYKVEI

-311 NINHFTV
+311 NINHFNV

-392 KALPENMPVVEIRT
+392 KALPDNMPIVEIRT

-419 DALTFLFNVAERC
+419 DALTFVFNVAERC

-504 NTEALA
+504 NTAALA
-510 ANPSYLQ
+510 SNPSYLP

-599 NGGYDAKQNVRKKN
+599 NGGFNAKRFVRLTN
-613 ADKSRRDW
+613 DEMQREDW

-634 RKVCQC
+634 RKACQC
-640 SEFKKALMAIPEG
+640 SEFKKSLMAIPEG
-653 ATIIEDVSFQHKKGR
+653 ATIIEDVSFQNKKKQAG
-668 SDTSS
+668 TSS
-673 FWGARN
+673 FWGAKN
-679 PEKENFDKL
+679 PDKTTFEKL
-688 VKKYL
+688 VEKYV
-693 KSIGL
+693 KSLGL

-711 LWEYCNVGTYTG
+711 LWEYCNVGIYTG
-723 CNVMGKILTMVKQC
+723 NNVMGKILTMVKQC

-751 KSKGIHFLGQPIDF
+751 KSKNIHFLGKPIDF
-765 DAIENGYIRETRCD
+765 DAIKNGYIRETRCD

-813 FDLFPDKS
+813 FDLFPVKS

-828 LTVAIADWLLHRDAI
+828 LTVAIADWLLHKDTL
-843 TLSEALKGWGKKY
+843 TLSETLKKWGRKY
-856 PKAGYGKGFSKY
+856 PKAGYGGGFRDY
-868 FEKNIEYSSDKNGAA
+868 FKKNIEYSSDKNGAA
-883 MRVSPVAVVAKSL
+883 MRVSPVAVIAKSL

-904 ETALPTHNTEEGIKG
+904 ETALPTHNTKEGIKG
-919 AQAISAA
+919 AQAIAA
-926 VYLVREGVSKG
+926 AIFLVRDGVSKG
-937 IETSIIKSEIKD
+937 KDDITIKSEIKD
-949 YIERTFRYDLNQT
+949 FVQKKFGYDLNQT
-962 IESIR
+962 VESIR
-967 ERSQRYA
+967 ERSQRFA
-974 EMKRVERATGYQ
+974 EMKRIHNDTGYE
-986 DPDFRRM
+986 DPEFKPM
-993 SEAAVSVPM
+993 SDAATSVPM
-1002 AIIAFL
+1002 AIVAFL

-1054 LIPNDMK
+1054 LIPDEMK

-1066 FDEKYISISKSPKHE
+1066 FDAKYLTNN
-1081 IKYYGR
+1081 